1 MENTK
6 DKIDLNIIY
15 KKATSTF
22 GDLRFFGVF
31 DIEDK
36 IIEIFFPQIKDIA
49 INCGITDS
57 KFFDEE
63 QKQQINLFDFRLLWE
78 KIFSNPLYLKIFFT
92 KNYKVSP
99 IYQKSY
105 QKLKEK
111 ILSYTVG
118 NLPDKSNELAEALAE
133 IFEHYLQF
141 CGGNQDQLFIN
152 MTKTEEKALT
162 YLLNTIGDQ
171 GIISVSEAIRES
183 GISRPVFTSLFDKLN
198 RYKGAEIRNMGVKGT
213 YIDFYDHVMSKFEQ
227 VD

>member
-1 MENTK
+1 METIKN
-6 DKIDLNIIY
+6 DIDLNIIY
-15 KKATSTF
+15 KKAITSL
-22 GDLRFFGVF
+22 GDLRLFGIF
-31 DIEDK
+31 EIDEG
-36 IIEIFFPQIKDIA
+36 IIEIFFPQISDMA
-49 INCGITDS
+49 INCGLTDS
-57 KFFDEE
+57 YFLEE
-63 QKQQINLFDFRLLWE
+63 DYNQKITIFDFRLLWE
-78 KIFSNPLYLKIFFT
+78 KILSDTRYLKIFFPNNC
-92 KNYKVSP
+92 KISP

-118 NLPDKSNELAEALAE
+118 NLPDKSNELAEMLTE

-152 MTKTEEKALT
+152 MTKTEEKALI

-227 VD
+227 ID